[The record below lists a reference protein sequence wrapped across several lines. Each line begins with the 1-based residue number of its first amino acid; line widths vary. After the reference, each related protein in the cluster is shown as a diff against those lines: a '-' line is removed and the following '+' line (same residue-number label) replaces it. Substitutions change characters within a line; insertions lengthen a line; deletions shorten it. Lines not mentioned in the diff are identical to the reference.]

1 MIHPGMNIN
10 AMMSLRNTAWPTP
23 FTSVLEDTEIF
34 IKKGAKGIS
43 ENFDQFVWGS
53 KLVTLQ
59 VYQPGEHSENPST
72 MCSLT

>member
-23 FTSVLEDTEIF
+23 FTSVLEDIGIF
-34 IKKGAKGIS
+34 IKKSAKVIS
-43 ENFDQFVWGS
+43 ENFGKFVWGS
-53 KLVTLQ
+53 RLVTLR
-59 VYQPGEHSENPST
+59 VCQPGEHSENPST